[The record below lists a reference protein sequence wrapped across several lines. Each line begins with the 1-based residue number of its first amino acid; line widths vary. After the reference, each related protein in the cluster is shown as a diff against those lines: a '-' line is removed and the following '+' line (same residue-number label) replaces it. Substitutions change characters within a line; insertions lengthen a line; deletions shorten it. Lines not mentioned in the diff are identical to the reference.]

1 MSTTLYAYLGNTP
14 ITFGAYGSNTTTI
27 ASTWTRPSDWLTMPD
42 TSSMTGSVGSFV
54 GLLAVPTGSGNF
66 VALSATN
73 AYTVTWGDGTSGSY
87 AANATAQ
94 YQYNYDT
101 LPSSSYSSG
110 SVPNNGGLGYRQ
122 VLITVV
128 PSGSGVNFTGINLQK
143 KHSQGGLPAVPDVN
157 WLDIAVG
164 GSNITSINNIG
175 GVAVNLQYLA
185 QCNVVNISSS
195 ITNFSNMFS
204 NCYSLQSVP
213 LFNTQNGTNFSNM
226 FYSSYTAMALNTV
239 PLFNTSNGTSFSSM
253 FNGCVALNTVP
264 LFDTRNG
271 TDFGYMFYYCYSLQS
286 VPLFNTQNGTN
297 FSYMFTSCFSLPS
310 VPLFNTQNGIN
321 FGGMFDTCYSL
332 HSVPLFNTQNGT
344 NFSDMFNKCR
354 SLASIPPFNVTNT
367 AATAS
372 GTFTTMFNQ
381 QCYNLQIG
389 TLSGS
394 RSTIDYTG
402 CILSYP
408 EIINIFNNL
417 GITGSVPCSITCSGN
432 WGSSSL
438 SPSDISIAT
447 NKGWTVKN

>member
-175 GVAVNLQYLA
+175 GGAVNLQYLA

-204 NCYSLQSVP
+204 N
-213 LFNTQNGTNFSNM
+213 
-226 FYSSYTAMALNTV
+226 
-239 PLFNTSNGTSFSSM
+239 
-253 FNGCVALNTVP
+253 
-264 LFDTRNG
+264 
-271 TDFGYMFYYCYSLQS
+271 CYSLQS

-344 NFSDMFNKCR
+344 NFSGMFNKCR

>member
-175 GVAVNLQYLA
+175 GGAVNLQYLA

-204 NCYSLQSVP
+204 NCYSL
-213 LFNTQNGTNFSNM
+213 
-226 FYSSYTAMALNTV
+226 
-239 PLFNTSNGTSFSSM
+239 
-253 FNGCVALNTVP
+253 
-264 LFDTRNG
+264 
-271 TDFGYMFYYCYSLQS
+271 
-286 VPLFNTQNGTN
+286 
-297 FSYMFTSCFSLPS
+297 
-310 VPLFNTQNGIN
+310 
-321 FGGMFDTCYSL
+321 

-344 NFSDMFNKCR
+344 NFSGMFNKCR